1 MQSFD
6 QYNRH
11 KSSAQGALR
20 AGWAGIMSVLT
31 WPFTN
36 RHAAWIWFVLRL
48 YIGWSFLQFSMQK
61 LSGNWLSSD
70 PIGSLLRHVA
80 AGRIPVPLPF
90 YRSVAGTLVEIG
102 ATPIIS
108 FVLPFAELA
117 VALAMFSGVLL
128 VPAAIG
134 GILLNLNILLSGSGS
149 LGLDGRMIALA
160 LLLILAHHVAGRIGI
175 EPQVA
180 RISHATIQTLHL
192 VAQPIRNNMQ
202 RHR

>member
-1 MQSFD
+1 M
-6 QYNRH
+6 
-11 KSSAQGALR
+11 
-20 AGWAGIMSVLT
+20 
-31 WPFTN
+31 
-36 RHAAWIWFVLRL
+36 
-48 YIGWSFLQFSMQK
+48 
-61 LSGNWLSSD
+61 
-70 PIGSLLRHVA
+70 
-80 AGRIPVPLPF
+80 
-90 YRSVAGTLVEIG
+90 LVESG
-102 ATPIIS
+102 ATATIS

-180 RISHATIQTLHL
+180 WISQATIQTLHL
-192 VAQPIRNNMQ
+192 AAQPIRNNMQ